1 MFIFYRLIMHCIAS
15 HNSSLITAVVHILIL
30 PLLNAQTD
38 TYSSKAKSKT
48 LSSYSSTLQNIIP
61 IEGGTFLM
69 GCEPNQQQCDE
80 DEKPAHHVQ
89 LEDFSLGKYEVSIA
103 EFETFLIATGYQT
116 SAVKEL
122 DLFNGFQH
130 LNGEPFSLKEKNVY
144 PMSMISYLDAKAYCD
159 WLKKETGLP
168 FRLPTEAE
176 WEFAARGGLK
186 SKNTLFAGGETL
198 QELGWYRENSNCE
211 IQTSGAK
218 KPNELGLYDM
228 SGNVWEWCS
237 DRYMEAYYK
246 ISEKVN
252 PQGPLSGI
260 YRVFR
265 GGCWDCE
272 EKTCSV
278 TYRGRN
284 IPEFRSSIVG
294 FRVAMTGHIP
304 VQSNEP
310 AKNSERKH
318 VITE

>member
-1 MFIFYRLIMHCIAS
+1 MFKIHKFIFYNAAINIFF
-15 HNSSLITAVVHILIL
+15 IHILIAPIL
-30 PLLNAQTD
+30 TAQTVGS
-38 TYSSKAKSKT
+38 SSKVKSKT
-48 LSSYSSTLQNIIP
+48 NTPFFNTLQNMIP

-69 GCEPNQQQCDE
+69 GCEPNQQLCDE

-89 LEDFSLGKYEVSIA
+89 LEAFSLGKYEVSIA
-103 EFETFLIATGYQT
+103 EFETFVIATGYQT
-116 SAVKEL
+116 AAVKEL
-122 DLFNGFQH
+122 DLFNGFQK
-130 LNGEPFSLKEKNVY
+130 LNGEPFSLQEKTVY
-144 PMSMISYLDAKAYCD
+144 PMSMISYFDAKAYCD

-186 SKNTLFAGGETL
+186 SKNTPFAGGETL

-211 IQTSGAK
+211 MQASGAK

-252 PQGPLSGI
+252 PKGPLSGT

-284 IPEFRSSIVG
+284 TPEFRSSIVG

-304 VQSNEP
+304 AQTEKP

-318 VITE
+318 VITD